1 MIRSRRTISVLTSD
15 SLLYRLS
22 VALRYTC
29 GIKEKCKHRFL
40 ADAVG
45 DEEIDMGIVDAGVCQ
60 FLLRH
65 KGCVLDNL
73 SERYVA
79 KHFPYSAF
87 TNCISV
93 SKPSTL
99 PMSSSLSKSTV

>member
-1 MIRSRRTISVLTSD
+1 MVFHLVSLMLFRRIV
-15 SLLYRLS
+15 
-22 VALRYTC
+22 VE
-29 GIKEKCKHRFL
+29 GIAVCLNGKHRFL

-45 DEEIDMGIVDAGVCQ
+45 DEEIDMGVVVACVCQ

-65 KGCVLDNL
+65 KGGVLDNL

-99 PMSSSLSKSTV
+99 P

>member
-1 MIRSRRTISVLTSD
+1 MVFHLVSLMLFRRIV
-15 SLLYRLS
+15 
-22 VALRYTC
+22 VE
-29 GIKEKCKHRFL
+29 GIAVCLNCKHRFL

-45 DEEIDMGIVDAGVCQ
+45 DEEIDMGVVIACVCQ

-79 KHFPYSAF
+79 KHVQ
-87 TNCISV
+87 TGE
-93 SKPSTL
+93 
-99 PMSSSLSKSTV
+99 TVVRGEYVVDEMIGHVL

>member
-45 DEEIDMGIVDAGVCQ
+45 DEEIDMGVVVACVCQ

-65 KGCVLDNL
+65 KGGVLDNL

-79 KHFPYSAF
+79 KHFQAGE
-87 TNCISV
+87 TVV
-93 SKPSTL
+93 SGEYVVDEMIGHVL
-99 PMSSSLSKSTV
+99 